1 MEAINKSQV
10 SVYTGAYSFSHG
22 KEPRGGGHWAFGYTR
37 NPDIK
42 DVKWYF
48 GTYGEAKKQAIAEA
62 AASGHRSVYV
72 QP

>member
-1 MEAINKSQV
+1 MEAIKKSQV
-10 SVYTGAYSFSHG
+10 SVNTGAYTSIYG
-22 KEPRGGGHWAFGYTR
+22 KEPIGSGHWAFGYTR
-37 NPDIK
+37 DPEIK

-48 GTYGEAKKQAIAEA
+48 GTYAEARKQAIAEA